1 MKWVLIIV
9 GFAVLVFVLILV
21 AGSLKPRDHVAA
33 ISFTINQPDS
43 VVWAVVS
50 DFEKVPEWNHDM
62 VQSVRRIAD
71 VDGRPTYREKY
82 GGFEMTNVVRE
93 LVPDRRFVREIL
105 PEGSFSGSW
114 TVELA
119 PEGSGTRVSI
129 TERGRVD
136 NPFFRGMMAF
146 SDPRATMRK
155 YAAALGRKFGAQVRP
170 ENR

>member
-1 MKWVLIIV
+1 MKWVLVIV
-9 GFAVLVFVLILV
+9 GFGLLLVVLILV

-43 VVWAVVS
+43 VVWATVS
-50 DFEKVPEWNHDM
+50 DFEKVPEWNHEM

-71 VDGRPTYREKY
+71 VDGRPAYREKY

-93 LVPDRRFVREIL
+93 LAPNRKFVREIL

-119 PEGSGTRVSI
+119 PAGNATSVTI

-155 YAAALGRKFGAQVRP
+155 YAAALGRKFGTSVQIQDR
-170 ENR
+170 